1 MQAGTTGINTVRMYN
16 PVKQSMDHDPEGLFI
31 AKWCPELS
39 NLPVH
44 LKHKPWEANALEQ
57 AEFNFIPGINYPLP
71 MCNTEG
77 IPKEHR
83 EKIWGMRKTQK
94 ALEESNRILTAHTR
108 KGRRNA

>member
-1 MQAGTTGINTVRMYN
+1 MVKALLYGVVHAHGI
-16 PVKQSMDHDPEGLFI
+16 DPRGSGL
-31 AKWCPELS
+31 
-39 NLPVH
+39 H

-83 EKIWGMRKTQK
+83 EKIWGMRKTQEAK
-94 ALEESNRILTAHTR
+94 SENERILKTHTR